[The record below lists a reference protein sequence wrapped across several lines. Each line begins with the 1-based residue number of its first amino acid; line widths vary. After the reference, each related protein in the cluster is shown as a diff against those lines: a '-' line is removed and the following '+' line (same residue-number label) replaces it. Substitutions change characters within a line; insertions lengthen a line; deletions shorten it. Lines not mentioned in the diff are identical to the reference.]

1 MITYVLLVQN
11 LLRLF
16 ICHNRLLNLMS
27 LTKTVGVIYGS
38 LYRKYRSSTFTSLFY
53 KYLRDDFL
61 FGEYQNKLSPTGKE
75 VIQG

>member
-1 MITYVLLVQN
+1 
-11 LLRLF
+11 
-16 ICHNRLLNLMS
+16 MS